1 MIRLFS
7 VPLSHHT
14 GTPLAREKSRA
25 TNKSSAILASHQ
37 QRPSTS
43 VIFQLL
49 PTKTAV
55 TTTTSTAIEPRRGGL
70 FQPTPLS
77 YIDSLPEYLSSTLSI
92 VLLST
97 CSGDPFLRQ
106 QPLP

>member
-14 GTPLAREKSRA
+14 GTPLAQEKSRA

-55 TTTTSTAIEPRRGGL
+55 TTTSTAIEPRRGGL
-70 FQPTPLS
+70 FQPTPQS

-97 CSGDPFLRQ
+97 CSCDPFLRQ